1 LSTKLK
7 YCDEKDEK
15 LPPKKLPE
23 SQEENIFKQFPFIRC
38 KCILLLS
45 NFKLELALK
54 KKNYFSLFPVFPTY
68 KVTDKMT

>member
-45 NFKLELALK
+45 NFKLELALEK
-54 KKNYFSLFPVFPTY
+54 KILFPYSQFSPRI
-68 KVTDKMT
+68 K

>member
-54 KKNYFSLFPVFPTY
+54 KKIFFPYSQFSPLI
-68 KVTDKMT
+68 K